1 MLIFDTGDLQRGEFC
16 YRQRGNL
23 VATTWRDRKLVYVMS
38 TNSSPTDTTF
48 VKRRAKDGSKDDIVC
63 PKSISD
69 YNRFMG
75 GVDLAD
81 QLRGYYHVR
90 TKCRKYYK

>member
-1 MLIFDTGDLQRGEFC
+1 MEGQE
-16 YRQRGNL
+16 
-23 VATTWRDRKLVYVMS
+23 VMS

-48 VKRRAKDGSKDDIVC
+48 VKQRAKDGSKDDVVC

-75 GVDLAD
+75 GV
-81 QLRGYYHVR
+81 
-90 TKCRKYYK
+90 